1 MAIVTV
7 EIFERTQE
15 VRNRI
20 IKGITDVL
28 EANGAIRE
36 EVQVVLYE
44 KDAYTWGKGGQ
55 SFADRIAEREAAGE
69 E

>member
-7 EIFERTQE
+7 EIFERTHE

-20 IKGITDVL
+20 IEGITDVL
-28 EANGAIRE
+28 EVNDAIRE
-36 EVQVVLYE
+36 EVQDVLYE
-44 KDAYTWGKGGQ
+44 KDAYTWSKGGK
-55 SFADRIAEREAAGE
+55 SFADRIAERGAAGE